1 MTNKEF
7 KKEFK
12 EFKDLITEYP
22 MLSDAYFRLPS
33 IVRFTIFLERKIGII
48 SNESLFRIISTL
60 HYEYN
65 NLAAGLSSVKDEKQ
79 RDYAFQSQNVKI
91 WNSICTQVFNSLSM
105 VPVLGDR
112 NDKEY
117 IRMANNGVANLDFFN
132 VYYSL
137 VKYQMNKNKIGD
149 RWNELPVCLKL
160 CLTIINNF
168 DDDFNM
174 EEYIAEYLKDLDV
187 LTKENPIVL
196 EEGHENELDDI
207 KLLYSAVSISK
218 YIYELESE

>member
-7 KKEFK
+7 KTEFK
-12 EFKDLITEYP
+12 EFKNLIAEYP

-168 DDDFNM
+168 DDDFAM
-174 EEYIAEYLKDLDV
+174 EEYIVEYLKDLDT